1 MIQSIKSL
9 YSDQLSGGSPMRI
22 VYFLSISGS
31 WPCSFVLLLLSSS
44 LTTTFPMINGSTRK
58 TNINEGDYA
67 SHRQSAALPG
77 LKSFC
82 PPSLPTKSSQKYE
95 AYLGLPEHQDAS

>member
-31 WPCSFVLLLLSSS
+31 WPCSFVLLL
-44 LTTTFPMINGSTRK
+44 M
-58 TNINEGDYA
+58 
-67 SHRQSAALPG
+67 
-77 LKSFC
+77 
-82 PPSLPTKSSQKYE
+82 
-95 AYLGLPEHQDAS
+95 